1 MDESLSSGCRR
12 APAEPDRFWLE
23 CAGKKGISFEP
34 DVQRQTRLVREK
46 EMNIRI
52 ARRWGLVSAVIACL
66 IGWSQARADGR
77 VALVIGNSH
86 YQNVPVLANP
96 ANDATDVS
104 AALRRLGFNVKT
116 LRDADFE
123 SFRGALIEF
132 GHAAQGADMAVLFFA
147 GHGIEI
153 AGDNWL
159 VPIDAAL
166 KNDIDVGTEAIGLH
180 AAMLA
185 VSNAKRLGLVI
196 LDACRNNPFARQ
208 SPKPG
213 ATAVADFG
221 LAPVEPAENVLVA
234 YAARDGT
241 TANDGTGRNSAYT
254 AALLR
259 HLEDPGLEI
268 EFLFRDVRDDVMNAT
283 NNEQQPFVY
292 GSLSSEQ
299 IYLQEPAPVVVAAAS
314 TEVVSDAGEIAWTF
328 LHGTFDVGTLRRFV
342 TAFPSSKRLD
352 DAKARITALEKIEQP
367 ATANLMLASVN
378 SAQIEQ
384 EDIQA
389 TRPFRRSTPAV
400 ETAWKLIK
408 DSKDVT
414 VVRRFVKRFPS
425 GQRRAALDQKIAEI
439 GGPQPLTREVLMR
452 AATDGDLLA
461 CVRVNDPNTPE
472 CSRAMQRYPLI
483 WLLADDFRFRFELCR
498 SLGDEC
504 HAVGNFL
511 ADPFVLQSK
520 ALFTTRNPHASMTSE
535 HHQTPKAAS
544 TEHKTKTGSPDH
556 RRHFQAHQ
564 KSAKSEPHRIKS
576 EHSVKSATMKTA
588 THANVQPVHTQMGGG
603 GHGGRH

>member
-1 MDESLSSGCRR
+1 MS
-12 APAEPDRFWLE
+12 
-23 CAGKKGISFEP
+23 
-34 DVQRQTRLVREK
+34 
-46 EMNIRI
+46 IRV
-52 ARRWGLVSAVIACL
+52 AMQWGLVFAVIVCL
-66 IGWSQARADGR
+66 IGWSQAHADGR

-86 YQNVPVLANP
+86 YKHVPVLANP

-104 AALRRLGFNVKT
+104 EALRRLGFNVKT
-116 LRDADFE
+116 LTDADFE

-166 KNDIDVGTEAIGLH
+166 KNDIDVGTEAIGLR
-180 AAMLA
+180 AVMLA
-185 VSNAKRLGLVI
+185 VSNAKQFGLVI

-213 ATAVADFG
+213 ATPVADFG

-241 TANDGTGRNSAYT
+241 TASDGTGRNSAYT

-299 IYLQEPAPVVVAAAS
+299 IYLQEPTPVVVAAAS

-328 LHGTFDVGTLRRFV
+328 LHGTFDVDTLRRFV
-342 TAFPSSKRLD
+342 TTFPSSKRLD
-352 DAKARITALEKIEQP
+352 DAKARITALEKIEGP
-367 ATANLMLASVN
+367 VTANLMLASVN
-378 SAQIEQ
+378 SAQIEH
-384 EDIQA
+384 EDIEA

-400 ETAWKLIK
+400 EAAWKLIK

-425 GQRRAALDQKIAEI
+425 GQHRAALDQKIAEI
-439 GGPQPLTREVLMR
+439 GGPQPLTREMLLR
-452 AATDGDLLA
+452 AATDSDLLA
-461 CVRVNDPNTPE
+461 CIRVNDPNAPQ

-483 WLLADDFRFRFELCR
+483 WLLADDFRFRFELCL

-511 ADPFVLQSK
+511 GDPFVLQSK
-520 ALFTTRNPHASMTSE
+520 ALFTAPNPRVSMTSE
-535 HHQTPKAAS
+535 HHQTLKGVS
-544 TEHKTKTGSPDH
+544 TEHKTKSSSPDRK
-556 RRHFQAHQ
+556 RRLQAHQ
-564 KSAKSEPHRIKS
+564 KSAKSEPRRIKS
-576 EHSVKSATMKTA
+576 AHSPKTATVKTA
-588 THANVQPVHTQMGGG
+588 THANVQSVHTQMGGG